1 MKKLI
6 LLTFVIMSLTA
17 CKEGESRYTQTS
29 PEIENSKTIIQDYNS
44 KNYESLASHYADTA
58 NIYFNTKSNVLK
70 PTNLANYHQQN
81 DANYSERGF
90 IEEGQD
96 YEMVKTDDGKTWVNF
111 WGTWQGTLKA
121 TGEKQELTV
130 HMTTQYINGKVVE
143 SHGYWDSAPIAM
155 ALRDYEESRKNE
167 EGYISNSEIIKGLYA
182 NFAAGNVPGVL
193 EALDPNIV
201 WNEAENFIYAD
212 KNPYNGPTAIVEGV
226 FSRIGSEWEYFNV
239 TDRQITEMANNMV
252 LMAGRY
258 NAKHKTTGKLLNSQ
272 AAHVWT
278 LNNGKVTRFQ
288 QYTDTKQAAEIV
300 K

>member
-167 EGYISNSEIIKGLYA
+167 EGYISNII
-182 NFAAGNVPGVL
+182 NTSTNS
-193 EALDPNIV
+193 D
-201 WNEAENFIYAD
+201 
-212 KNPYNGPTAIVEGV
+212 T
-226 FSRIGSEWEYFNV
+226 SR
-239 TDRQITEMANNMV
+239 
-252 LMAGRY
+252 
-258 NAKHKTTGKLLNSQ
+258 
-272 AAHVWT
+272 
-278 LNNGKVTRFQ
+278 
-288 QYTDTKQAAEIV
+288 
-300 K
+300 

>member
-1 MKKLI
+1 
-6 LLTFVIMSLTA
+6 
-17 CKEGESRYTQTS
+17 
-29 PEIENSKTIIQDYNS
+29 
-44 KNYESLASHYADTA
+44 
-58 NIYFNTKSNVLK
+58 
-70 PTNLANYHQQN
+70 
-81 DANYSERGF
+81 
-90 IEEGQD
+90 
-96 YEMVKTDDGKTWVNF
+96 
-111 WGTWQGTLKA
+111 
-121 TGEKQELTV
+121 
-130 HMTTQYINGKVVE
+130 
-143 SHGYWDSAPIAM
+143 M